1 MLEQC
6 GAEGAWLMALTYLWG
21 KNKTFPASMTWTW
34 NGGAVGGAGVWW
46 LHPSSVCFH
55 INHLK
60 STTRQ
65 SPSMYSISPPDG
77 TLVLQNAATSR
88 LFFFFSDALQH
99 WTQQWILFLC
109 YLLFDCDI
117 WAMNSICWG
126 ESEVVLKRHF
136 SARLQSCKILN
147 QKHFALKAACIW
159 KDQLPQPCAVCS
171 IRYVVQIQVG

>member
-1 MLEQC
+1 MGERWVEPGCDGFIRLQSAFISTIWRAPPGNLHQC
-6 GAEGAWLMALTYLWG
+6 IQFHHQMALLCS
-21 KNKTFPASMTWTW
+21 KMLQR
-34 NGGAVGGAGVWW
+34 AGF
-46 LHPSSVCFH
+46 S
-55 INHLK
+55 
-60 STTRQ
+60 
-65 SPSMYSISPPDG
+65 
-77 TLVLQNAATSR
+77 
-88 LFFFFSDALQH
+88 FFFLDALQH

-109 YLLFDCDI
+109 YLPFDCDI